1 MAQSGE
7 APEPSSVH
15 EVFRNPGYLRLLL
28 LSAVVGIPVSLI
40 AFGFVALQHEMQ
52 HGVWVSL
59 PHALGWPAAPWWWP
73 LPCLTLG
80 GLLVAWCVV
89 ALPGHG
95 GHVPAE
101 GFGGAP
107 TLPSYLPG
115 VVLAAL
121 AGLSL
126 GAVLGPEAPLM
137 ALGSG
142 LALMSVRSARR
153 AATPR
158 LVPVLGA
165 AGSAA
170 AISTI
175 LGSPLV
181 AAVLMIEVAGV
192 GAPQLYVVILPSL
205 LASGVGALVFTGFG
219 HWTGLQ
225 VGSLALPLSGH
236 TQPLDAADL
245 LWGVALAAVTA
256 LLTAGVMVLARHAA
270 VWTRRR
276 TLERT
281 VLCGLAVGVCAA
293 CYALAADRP
302 PDDVALSGQETLATL
317 AMDPHSWPVSTLL
330 LLLLFK
336 GVGWAISLGSFRGGP
351 IFPSVLIGAVLGVAC
366 AGLPGFGA
374 LPAMAAGLTASST
387 AALRLPISAV
397 VLAAL
402 LLGKTGVDQ
411 IPLVVIAA
419 VVSFVVGELLRG
431 RAPAPADAA
440 PRSPQP
446 GRTARTE
453 Q

>member
-1 MAQSGE
+1 MAQSGQ
-7 APEPSSVH
+7 APRPAVVH

-28 LSAVVGIPVSLI
+28 LSAAVGIPVSLV
-40 AFGFVALQHEMQ
+40 AFGFVALQHQMQ

-59 PHALGWPAAPWWWP
+59 PHALGMAAAPWWWP

-80 GLLVAWCVV
+80 GLLVAWCVI
-89 ALPGHG
+89 ALPGRG
-95 GHVPAE
+95 GHVAAE

-107 TLPSYLPG
+107 TLPSALPG

-142 LALMSVRSARR
+142 LALMSVRSAGR
-153 AATPR
+153 AATPQ

-181 AAVLMIEVAGV
+181 AAVLMIEVAGI
-192 GAPQLYVVILPSL
+192 GAPQLYVVLLPSL

-219 HWTGLQ
+219 HWTGLE
-225 VGSLALPLSGH
+225 VGSLALPLSGPSE
-236 TQPLDAADL
+236 PLDAGDL
-245 LWGVALAAVTA
+245 LWGVPLAAVTA
-256 LLTAGVMVLARHAA
+256 LGTAGVMLLARHAA
-270 VWTRRR
+270 RWTGRR
-276 TLERT
+276 TLQRT
-281 VLCGLAVGVCAA
+281 VLCGVAVGVCAA
-293 CYALAADRP
+293 CYTLATGRP
-302 PDDVALSGQETLATL
+302 PDDVALSGQTTLVTLAR
-317 AMDPHSWPVSTLL
+317 DPHVWAVSTLV

-351 IFPSVLIGAVLGVAC
+351 IFPSVLMGAALGVAC
-366 AGLPGFGA
+366 SGLPGFGA
-374 LPAMAAGLTASST
+374 LPALAAGLTASST
-387 AALRLPISAV
+387 AALRLPVSAV

-402 LLGKTGVDQ
+402 LLGKPGVDQ

-419 VVSFVVGELLRG
+419 VVSFVVSELLPG
-431 RAPAPADAA
+431 RTPAGADAV
-440 PRSPQP
+440 RQSPQP
-446 GRTARTE
+446 GRPSRSGP
-453 Q
+453 